1 MHRSVYDRF
10 DLRAVQLYDHMGPYR
25 PETLRNHVDFAEYY
39 KEGAPFPATSGKDAK
54 AVAAD
59 LPGRVAKGG

>member
-1 MHRSVYDRF
+1 
-10 DLRAVQLYDHMGPYR
+10 MGPYR